1 MAESAYPQSVQAG
14 KPKLGELPIGY
25 LQHHFGDLLFEE
37 HRPIRLED
45 EEQYRLVTVKRSR
58 GGLVERGIKKGKEIS
73 VKSQFEIRENDFLI
87 SKRQIVHGACCLVPK
102 EFEGCIV
109 SNEYAVLRT
118 RDELDLTYLN
128 YLSHTIYFQQTC
140 FHSSIGVHIEKMIFK
155 LNWWFKY
162 QIHIP
167 VLAEQ
172 QKIAAFLSTVDCKI
186 EQLKRK
192 KALLEQYKK
201 GMMQKLFSQEI
212 RFKDEKGNAFPEW
225 VQVKLGDLAVFKK
238 GKGIAKS
245 DISENA
251 ENPCIR
257 YGELYTTYSEIITDV
272 KSRTEISAEGM
283 MLSRHNDILMPTSD
297 VTPSGLATASALN
310 TEGVILGGDILII
323 RSKKILNSYFCY
335 FVSAHKKEIIRL
347 VTGITVS

>member
-1 MAESAYPQSVQAG
+1 M
-14 KPKLGELPIGY
+14 
-25 LQHHFGDLLFEE
+25 
-37 HRPIRLED
+37 
-45 EEQYRLVTVKRSR
+45 
-58 GGLVERGIKKGKEIS
+58 
-73 VKSQFEIRENDFLI
+73 
-87 SKRQIVHGACCLVPK
+87 
-102 EFEGCIV
+102 